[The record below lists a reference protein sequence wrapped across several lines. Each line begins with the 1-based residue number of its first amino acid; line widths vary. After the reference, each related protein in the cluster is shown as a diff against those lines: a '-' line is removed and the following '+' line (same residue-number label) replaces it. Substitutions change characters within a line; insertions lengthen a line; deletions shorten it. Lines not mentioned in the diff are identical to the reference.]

1 MNLGIVTSYIIA
13 GLLLVTIT
21 SMTMSLNKSS
31 AELTMTQNKKEHMR
45 SVSEMLSY
53 DIPKI
58 GYNLVSVIDSA
69 DVIQKADSAEIWFY
83 SNIDNSID
91 GSVETIKWKFTNNQV
106 GSTTNP
112 NDFKLVRTQ
121 DNQKTE
127 ITLGVTK
134 FRIWYYDSY
143 GSSTPMSTPISNAN
157 LSDIKQIEIEII
169 MQSSEQILNTL
180 GLSGRYVTTSW
191 KKRFSPVNLRD
202 S

>member
-21 SMTMSLNKSS
+21 TMTMSLNKSS

-45 SVSEMLSY
+45 AVGEMLAY

-83 SNIDNSID
+83 SNIDNSTD
-91 GSVETIKWKFTNNQV
+91 GSVETIKWKFTNNPV
-106 GSTTNP
+106 STTTNP
-112 NDFKLVRTQ
+112 NDYKLVRTQ
-121 DNQKTE
+121 DNKKTE
-127 ITLGVTK
+127 ITLGVTE
-134 FRIWYYDSY
+134 FRMWYYDSY
-143 GSSTPMSTPISNAN
+143 GSSTPMSTPVSNAN

-202 S
+202 N